1 MAVLGLGGPSGLR
14 SFFIWAGRE
23 NVKVKVRNLNAPM
36 SGREQGFEYIS
47 RFGPQ
52 SPVRCMCFASRLE
65 DNAGTLVRGF
75 VVVAL

>member
-1 MAVLGLGGPSGLR
+1 MAVLGLGVPLGCVLSL
-14 SFFIWAGRE
+14 FGRE
-23 NVKVKVRNLNAPM
+23 NVKVNVRNLNAPM

-47 RFGPQ
+47 RFGPK
-52 SPVRCMCFASRLE
+52 SPFVACAFASRLE